1 MERISTHQFTILS
14 AAVLLGTTYMVAGSA
29 LAGTA
34 GRDGWMAIL
43 PGFALGIPLAFMIFS
58 LMPRYPGM
66 NLIEISEKVLGK
78 WLGKGMGLLYSGITL
93 YFGAI
98 LLGQGVDMY
107 NRSVLPLMPQY
118 ILVLGS
124 FVIVAYL
131 YFSGVEVLSRFSEV
145 IFPII
150 CLSLVFIALFSIPR
164 FERGELF
171 PLLDNGVKPV
181 LNAMWKVAPWPMEYI
196 LFLGGLLPFLPR
208 KAKDLKVLK
217 RGILKAFSIVILLS
231 TLMILIQIMTFG
243 PFETSRLTYA
253 ILVLGNMIEIS
264 RTISGVEVIFTLI
277 WTGALTLKTTA
288 LLFAGIWG
296 LQAVFGIKSRKAG
309 VKTSVIVGIIYV
321 LIPLYTLTGINV
333 VVEIGLMDDYF
344 ILPFTVLWVVWIWG
358 VERWKRR
365 KKNPSN

>member
-14 AAVLLGTTYMVAGSA
+14 TAVLLGTTYMVAGSM

-43 PGFALGIPLAFMIFS
+43 PGFAVGIPLAFMIFS

-66 NLIEISEKVLGK
+66 NLVEISEKVLGK
-78 WLGKGMGLLYSGITL
+78 WFGKGMGLLYSAITL

-118 ILVLGS
+118 ILVLGL
-124 FVIVAYL
+124 FVIVAFLYL
-131 YFSGVEVLSRFSEV
+131 SGVEVLSRFAEV
-145 IFPII
+145 VFPII
-150 CLSLVFIALFSIPR
+150 FLSLVFMALFSIPR

-171 PLLDNGVKPV
+171 PMLDNGISP
-181 LNAMWKVAPWPMEYI
+181 LLSAMRNVAPWPMEYI

-217 RGILKAFSIVILLS
+217 KGVFKAFFMVIVLS
-231 TLMILIQIMTFG
+231 TLMVVIQIMTFG

-253 ILVLGNMIEIS
+253 LLVLGNMIEIS

-277 WTGALTLKTTA
+277 WTGALALKVAA

-296 LQAVFGIKSRKAG
+296 LRTVFGIKSRKAG
-309 VKTSVIVGIIYV
+309 VKTGVVVGIIYV
-321 LIPLYTLTGINV
+321 LIPLYTLSGITV
-333 VVEIGLMDDYF
+333 VVEIQMVDDYL
-344 ILPFTVLWVVWIWG
+344 ILPFTVAWVVLVWG
-358 VERWKRR
+358 GERWKRR
-365 KKNPSN
+365 KKSFSH